1 MDNFME
7 KLSSY
12 NILNNLIPGAVY
24 CFLMKFICSVDF
36 ISDNIISDIL
46 IYYFVGMII
55 SRLGS
60 VVIEPLYKKIRIVS
74 FADYPKYIEAEKK
87 DDQVAILSETN
98 NTYRT
103 MVALCVIVLI
113 SILTIF
119 IFNLF
124 GWNKKIMVYITIG
137 MLVILFSLS
146 YRKQTKYIKARVQ
159 KQANLQE
166 ENS

>member
-12 NILNNLIPGAVY
+12 NILNNLFPGAVY

-74 FADYPKYIEAEKK
+74 FADYPKS
-87 DDQVAILSETN
+87 VSSTHLTLPTN
-98 NTYRT
+98 
-103 MVALCVIVLI
+103 
-113 SILTIF
+113 
-119 IFNLF
+119 
-124 GWNKKIMVYITIG
+124 
-137 MLVILFSLS
+137 
-146 YRKQTKYIKARVQ
+146 
-159 KQANLQE
+159 
-166 ENS
+166 

>member
-1 MDNFME
+1 
-7 KLSSY
+7 
-12 NILNNLIPGAVY
+12 
-24 CFLMKFICSVDF
+24 MKFICSVDF

-137 MLVILFSLS
+137 MLVILFFLV
-146 YRKQTKYIKARVQ
+146 VQ
-159 KQANLQE
+159 KTNKIY
-166 ENS
+166 

>member
-1 MDNFME
+1 
-7 KLSSY
+7 
-12 NILNNLIPGAVY
+12 
-24 CFLMKFICSVDF
+24 
-36 ISDNIISDIL
+36 
-46 IYYFVGMII
+46 
-55 SRLGS
+55 
-60 VVIEPLYKKIRIVS
+60 
-74 FADYPKYIEAEKK
+74 
-87 DDQVAILSETN
+87 
-98 NTYRT
+98 

-159 KQANLQE
+159 KQTNLQE